1 MRRFFLFCLFLCL
14 ISGSLFAQTVHQNS
28 GWLFFL
34 KSTKLSDK
42 WGLHLDVQVRSADD
56 WGYVRNVLIRPGLT
70 YFINKKSNVTA
81 GYLLATTKTQFNNL
95 PDVNTNE
102 HRIWEQYIIAHK
114 LGSGTLSHR
123 FRLEQRF
130 IGQPTGDDIF
140 SQRIRYFFRF
150 IQPLKKQEDGF
161 TKGAFAALQNE
172 TFFNLQNKDQ
182 LNGSVYDQNRV
193 YIAAGYRF
201 SKKFDI
207 EAGYLNQAIN
217 GRANHTVNHVAQLA
231 FYTRF

>member
-1 MRRFFLFCLFLCL
+1 MRKYLLLAAFFCF
-14 ISGSLFAQTVHQNS
+14 ISTSLFAQTVNQNS

-34 KSTKLSDK
+34 KSTKLSEK
-42 WGLHLDVQVRSADD
+42 WGLHLDVQVRSADE
-56 WGYVRNVLIRPGLT
+56 WGYVRNVLVRPGLT
-70 YFINKKSNVTA
+70 YFINKNSNVTA
-81 GYLLATTKTQFNNL
+81 GYLLATTKTQLSNL

-102 HRIWEQYIIAHK
+102 HRIWEQYIYSHK
-114 LGSGTLSHR
+114 LGSGALSHR

-150 IQPLKKQEDGF
+150 VQPLKKQEEAF

-182 LNGSVYDQNRV
+182 LNGSLFDQNRV
-193 YIAAGYRF
+193 YLAAGYRF
-201 SKKFDI
+201 SKKFDV

-217 GRANHTVNHVAQLA
+217 GRANNTVNHVAQLA